1 MEATPGARF
10 PAAGRYA
17 LYVGNACP
25 WCHRVALA
33 AALRGVP
40 QQSLQLVH
48 ATDDPERA
56 SRGGWVF
63 EAPEPHF
70 NARDLREVYDELT
83 PGGYLGR
90 CTAPLLVDL
99 DRRRAVSNDS
109 AGIVRSL
116 RHLPSTTR
124 VELHPPH
131 LRSACDAWCVKIQKG
146 VNAAVYRVGF
156 ATSQAAH
163 DAASVELYAALDAVE
178 AQLASTRFVA
188 GNSVSEADVFLL
200 PTILRYDI
208 AYAGLFK
215 CSGRS
220 IRAMPN
226 LSGWLNE
233 MMALPGVKATFDA
246 NSARTSYYNLFPLN
260 PSGIVPFGPTAQE
273 LDAEWSRLCDA
284 RAALGGG
291 EPTLWM
297 GTAEGK
303 TAHDGAEASSP

>member
-1 MEATPGARF
+1 MNF
-10 PAAGRYA
+10 H
-17 LYVGNACP
+17 N
-25 WCHRVALA
+25 
-33 AALRGVP
+33 
-40 QQSLQLVH
+40 
-48 ATDDPERA
+48 
-56 SRGGWVF
+56 F
-63 EAPEPHF
+63 
-70 NARDLREVYDELT
+70 
-83 PGGYLGR
+83 
-90 CTAPLLVDL
+90 
-99 DRRRAVSNDS
+99 
-109 AGIVRSL
+109 GIVHCL
-116 RHLPSTTR
+116 VKKMQWHHPSSCFLS
-124 VELHPPH
+124 ELSGRQQQM
-131 LRSACDAWCVKIQKG
+131 LVLAGAIEQLGASWSA
-146 VNAAVYRVGF
+146 
-156 ATSQAAH
+156 
-163 DAASVELYAALDAVE
+163 
-178 AQLASTRFVA
+178 
-188 GNSVSEADVFLL
+188 

-246 NSARTSYYNLFPLN
+246 SAARASYYGLFPLN